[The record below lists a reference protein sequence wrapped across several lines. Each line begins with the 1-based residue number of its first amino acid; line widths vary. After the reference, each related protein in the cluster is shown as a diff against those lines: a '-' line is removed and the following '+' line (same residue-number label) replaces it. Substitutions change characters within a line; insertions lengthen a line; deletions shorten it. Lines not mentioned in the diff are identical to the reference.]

1 MWTPS
6 RLIQPL
12 VKLRRQGNDWTLLV
26 PYSITS
32 PWAHPAH
39 GQGSWAAAVGT
50 GSCPGTSWGPSGQ
63 GDQSTWTPLLPY
75 RPGWSSREKQN
86 RGSGLIHLCGK
97 LSGLDTAD
105 GKNVY
110 QEQSSQQAT
119 SQSELSPLTRPRWQN
134 TQLRG
139 GKIHQRHCFTSKS
152 QDTKETQSILFKTI
166 IA

>member
-1 MWTPS
+1 MTGPCLYPTAS
-6 RLIQPL
+6 LHHGHTLPMARAAELLQL
-12 VKLRRQGNDWTLLV
+12 AQG
-26 PYSITS
+26 
-32 PWAHPAH
+32 PALAPPGDH
-39 GQGSWAAAVGT
+39 QGRGIKA
-50 GSCPGTSWGPSGQ
+50 PEH
-63 GDQSTWTPLLPY
+63 PLLPY

-86 RGSGLIHLCGK
+86 MGSGLIHLCGK

-134 TQLRG
+134 IQLRG
-139 GKIHQRHCFTSKS
+139 EKIHQRHCFTSKS

-166 IA
+166 NA